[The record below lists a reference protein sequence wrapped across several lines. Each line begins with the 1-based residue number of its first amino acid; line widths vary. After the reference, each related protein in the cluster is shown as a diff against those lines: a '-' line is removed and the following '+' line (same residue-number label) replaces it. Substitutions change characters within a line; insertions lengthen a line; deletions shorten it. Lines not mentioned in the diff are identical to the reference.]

1 SSAAMASFLTL
12 LGAVL
17 CSLMVSSQVVP
28 QADFDL
34 QIAGKWYHIGLAT
47 NAERYVSRRGKINMG
62 TYVITP
68 LPNGDLDLLY
78 SSVYNGTCRKMD
90 KVANKTDVPGKYR
103 SISRRTGHLS
113 VLSIVDVKYDEYA
126 LTHAVNTKENDTY
139 IVNKLYGRD
148 ADLSAEV
155 QEKFRQF
162 SLQTGVLPENVMF
175 FPKSDG
181 CPSLSLVLPEVS
193 SC

>member
-1 SSAAMASFLTL
+1 MASFLTL

-34 QIAGKWYHIGLAT
+34 QAIAGKWYHIGLAT
-47 NAERYVSRRGKINMG
+47 NAERYVSRRGKMNMG

-175 FPKSDG
+175 FPKSEE
-181 CPSLSLVLPEVS
+181 CTSA
-193 SC
+193 

>member
-1 SSAAMASFLTL
+1 AMASFLTL

-34 QIAGKWYHIGLAT
+34 QAIAGKWYHIGLAT

-78 SSVYNGTCRKMD
+78 STIMVH
-90 KVANKTDVPGKYR
+90 VGKWTKWPIR
-103 SISRRTGHLS
+103 LMCTGHLS

-175 FPKSDG
+175 FPKNC
-181 CPSLSLVLPEVS
+181 CPEIPAAGVS
-193 SC
+193 AHAEN

>member
-1 SSAAMASFLTL
+1 TKLATMGTLVFLYNFL
-12 LGAVL
+12 LLSL
-17 CSLMVSSQVVP
+17 CVCP
-28 QADFDL
+28 

-103 SISRRTGHLS
+103 SINELTIH

-175 FPKSDG
+175 FPKSEE
-181 CPSLSLVLPEVS
+181 CTSA
-193 SC
+193 

>member
-1 SSAAMASFLTL
+1 IRLRIIPNVPNEYSSLCFYPSVVLT
-12 LGAVL
+12 AIF
-17 CSLMVSSQVVP
+17 ST
-28 QADFDL
+28 
-34 QIAGKWYHIGLAT
+34 IAGKWYHIGLAT

-68 LPNGDLDLLY
+68 LPNGDLDF
-78 SSVYNGTCRKMD
+78 YNGTCRKMD

-175 FPKSDG
+175 FPKSG
-181 CPSLSLVLPEVS
+181 IFISVGNLK
-193 SC
+193 